1 LSATV
6 HGNVPCLTRGSGT
19 RQTRVII
26 VVIIIA
32 GASGDA
38 EEAQLDLRPPRAVL
52 STDDSAISCATSANI
67 APKKEGQTRKKIW
80 GGSSH
85 EAFCEDD
92 AVARGGRHA
101 PHTAVDLPLGE
112 VHKTLGQRHVRFVRA
127 RQAAEAPCRNAVFV
141 ELYFMFVPILPWQMI
156 GGFNQKT
163 AAQKRFRTAVAVG
176 VLKLET
182 DSDESVQELAVAV
195 VEEAVTAAGFVVVIA
210 VEPAPGAGARARVH
224 ADVVA
229 THAATAQPAQSTACT
244 A

>member
-1 LSATV
+1 MMQSPAAAGTRRTVLSICPWERSTKRSGSATCDLCEP
-6 HGNVPCLTRGSGT
+6 G
-19 RQTRVII
+19 RQQKPP
-26 VVIIIA
+26 
-32 GASGDA
+32 A
-38 EEAQLDLRPPRAVL
+38 ETSSSL
-52 STDDSAISCATSANI
+52 SYISCLS
-67 APKKEGQTRKKIW
+67 
-80 GGSSH
+80 
-85 EAFCEDD
+85 
-92 AVARGGRHA
+92 
-101 PHTAVDLPLGE
+101 
-112 VHKTLGQRHVRFVRA
+112 
-127 RQAAEAPCRNAVFV
+127 
-141 ELYFMFVPILPWQMI
+141 PILPWQMI
-156 GGFNQKT
+156 GGINQKT

>member
-1 LSATV
+1 MRHECKYSTEK
-6 HGNVPCLTRGSGT
+6 G
-19 RQTRVII
+19 
-26 VVIIIA
+26 
-32 GASGDA
+32 GAD
-38 EEAQLDLRPPRAVL
+38 
-52 STDDSAISCATSANI
+52 T
-67 APKKEGQTRKKIW
+67 KEDM
-80 GGSSH
+80 GGAFSH

-210 VEPAPGAGARARVH
+210 VEPAPGAGARACVH